1 MLACIFIFIKNSGR
15 EATCQNS
22 EKEQQPFKNYVILEK
37 RKKCKQFLFRAGI
50 VTEVDYCL
58 YGIICIVIFF
68 LFSVSEIQPLV
79 IHSLGTSIVV
89 FL

>member
-1 MLACIFIFIKNSGR
+1 M
-15 EATCQNS
+15 ET
-22 EKEQQPFKNYVILEK
+22 EQQPFKNYVILEK
-37 RKKCKQFLFRAGI
+37 RKKYKQFLFIAGI